1 MWLACRPVVD
11 SKRSSPANFWD
22 EGLARRAK
30 ALACTAPLQ
39 ALDGNKGSLRWVDAE
54 IYQLAELALHTID
67 HVTVA
72 MDFDSGADQDRVL
85 THTTRFAA
93 IQAPDR
99 LEKEHRE
106 IALHVLQRLI
116 NIGTVDR
123 SFSQVYGA
131 VDNDGVYRRFSFE
144 FNLLVERV
152 GTDGKIYLRATD
164 EAINVLVG
172 ALDTDVESAQ
182 IAAEVKLE
190 SLIRRGRLAEAKLAA
205 EQARYRTVQYGEMLR
220 QLLEATTRNV
230 RAVDWENEVPALLE
244 HALDHI
250 EDRYRAEHHI
260 LTNISKARDE
270 SDEEQHKQRAAELV
284 VIVRDCIRRHMQ
296 LQNRLL
302 TAGDLFRSEQD
313 RQQFVE
319 PPRTAAID
327 LHGQLLTPML
337 GLSVRDAIALGA
349 NFFRDA
355 GGLKRPTVLGL
366 PSLVTRLL
374 RPPAERQRLGTEIPE
389 PEVQRTED
397 RMPFTIDDWATT
409 DDLLNLHRRPRRLSQ
424 LLAEAEEI
432 APSTAD
438 LLLHR
443 AVHAFSPQANQHRLQ
458 GDPSVLIAVRTGEPF
473 DLPRFGGDDL
483 LLQTAEIQ
491 LTPDSTEP
499 NSTIDLAEEAPS

>member
-1 MWLACRPVVD
+1 MFD
-11 SKRSSPANFWD
+11 SKKPSAAGFWD
-22 EGLARRAK
+22 EGLTRRIK
-30 ALACTAPLQ
+30 ALACAAPLQ
-39 ALDGNKGSLRWVDAE
+39 ALDSNKGSLSKVDAKV
-54 IYQLAELALHTID
+54 YHLAEVALHTID
-67 HVTVA
+67 QVTVA
-72 MDFDSGADQDRVL
+72 MDFDSGADQEQVL
-85 THTTRFAA
+85 AHTARFVAL
-93 IQAPDR
+93 QAPDR
-99 LEKEHRE
+99 SEKEHRAV
-106 IALHVLQRLI
+106 ALHVLQRLI

-131 VDNDGVYRRFSFE
+131 VDNDGVYRRLTFE
-144 FNLLVERV
+144 FNLLVERA
-152 GTDGKIYLRATD
+152 GPDGKIYLRATD

-190 SLIRRGRLAEAKLAA
+190 SLIKRGRLAEAKLAA

-230 RAVDWENEVPALLE
+230 RAVDWEHEVPRLLQN
-244 HALDHI
+244 ALDHI

-296 LQNRLL
+296 LQTRLL
-302 TAGDLFRSEQD
+302 TAGDLFRAEQD

-337 GLSVRDAIALGA
+337 GLSARDATTLGA
-349 NFFRDA
+349 GFFRDA
-355 GGLKRPTVLGL
+355 SGVRRSSVLGL

-374 RPPAERQRLGTEIPE
+374 RPPAERQRLGGEIPD
-389 PEVQRTED
+389 PDVRRTEEAV
-397 RMPFTIDDWATT
+397 PFTLDDWAAT
-409 DDLLNLHRRPRRLSQ
+409 DRLLSLRHRPRRLSR
-424 LLAEAEEI
+424 LLMEAEEI

-438 LLLHR
+438 LLVHR
-443 AVHAFSPQANQHRLQ
+443 AVNAFSPQANQRRLQ
-458 GDPSVLIAVRTGEPF
+458 GDPDVLIAVRTGDPL
-473 DLPRFGGDDL
+473 DLPRFSGDDL
-483 LLQTAEIQ
+483 LLQTVAFH
-491 LTPDSTEP
+491 PADDSTAP
-499 NSTIDLAEEAPS
+499 HDNDGLSEEVPS